1 MKTIQIKADD
11 FFDMLKNHGVSMW
24 DVFRNMIDGEE
35 KKLLFLDQ
43 NEKVI
48 ADYILPETVEELNQD
63 LEVFKKSL
71 VEKAKLN

>member
-35 KKLLFLDQ
+35 KKLLFLDK

-48 ADYILPETVEELNQD
+48 ADYILPETVEELNRD

>member
-48 ADYILPETVEELNQD
+48 ADYILPETVEELNED

-71 VEKAKLN
+71 VEKSKLN

>member
-35 KKLLFLDQ
+35 KKLLFLDK

-48 ADYILPETVEELNQD
+48 ADYILPETVEELNED

-71 VEKAKLN
+71 VEKSKLN